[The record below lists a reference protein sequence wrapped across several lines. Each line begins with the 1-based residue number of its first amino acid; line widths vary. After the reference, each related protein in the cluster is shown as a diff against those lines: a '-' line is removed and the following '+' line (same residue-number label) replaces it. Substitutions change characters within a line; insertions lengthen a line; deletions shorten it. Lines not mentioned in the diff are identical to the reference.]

1 MKVLKLSLCAA
12 AASLG
17 LAGAALAEDAPA
29 AAAPT
34 GPAFAFN
41 AAYSSDYIFRGI
53 SQTGGDGA
61 ASGGIDV
68 TYNML
73 YAGTWLSQVDFGPT
87 AGDPQNK
94 TKMEYDLYGGI
105 RPVLAGFNLDLGFI
119 RYGYTDSPSAAHYTY
134 WEGKLLASRAI
145 GPVTV
150 GGAFYYSPEYFGK
163 VGDAEY
169 FELNAAYSFKNKAT
183 VSGAVGY
190 ENLDKSKAGIDGYTT
205 WNLGVTY
212 PITDHFGIDLRY
224 SDTDSKARRF
234 YTSNFA
240 GDRLTASLKATF

>member
-1 MKVLKLSLCAA
+1 MKGSAA
-12 AASLG
+12 LACCLAG
-17 LAGAALAEDAPA
+17 AVAVAGAALADEAPS
-29 AAAPT
+29 
-34 GPAFAFN
+34 GPAIAFN

-53 SQTGGDGA
+53 SQTGGKGA
-61 ASGGIDV
+61 ASGGADL
-68 TYNML
+68 TYQQF
-73 YAGTWLSQVDFGPT
+73 YAGTWLSQVNFGPT

-94 TKMEYDLYGGI
+94 TKMEYDLYAGV
-105 RPVLAGFNLDLGFI
+105 RPTVAGFSLDLGVI
-119 RYGYTDSPSAAHYTY
+119 RYGYTDSPSSAHYAY
-134 WEGKLLASRAI
+134 WEGKILASRAI
-145 GPVTV
+145 GPLTV

-169 FELNAAYSFKNKAT
+169 VELNGAYTFKNKASL
-183 VSGAVGY
+183 SGAVGY

-224 SDTDSKARRF
+224 SDTDDTSRRF